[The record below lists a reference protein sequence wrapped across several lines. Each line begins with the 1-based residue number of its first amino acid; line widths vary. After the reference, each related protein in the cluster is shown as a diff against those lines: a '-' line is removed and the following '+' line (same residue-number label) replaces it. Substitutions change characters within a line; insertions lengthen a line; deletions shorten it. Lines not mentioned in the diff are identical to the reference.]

1 MAYVYVYQ
9 SKRKLNLWIDRKIGE
24 YSNKRIE
31 IFCILYI
38 DRYKI
43 IHWWI
48 ECMTDDKEWI
58 TIGREIQAWIEN

>member
-1 MAYVYVYQ
+1 MKIP
-9 SKRKLNLWIDRKIGE
+9 SIDRKIGE

-31 IFCILYI
+31 IFGILYI

-48 ECMTDDKEWI
+48 ECMTDDNEWI
-58 TIGREIQAWIEN
+58 TIGGEIQA